1 MANKAIA
8 GLLNEIDETGE
19 VQHVSVGTGMGDNLD
34 FYRTIGMTAMP
45 YGQSLTILCLT
56 ELLVSIA
63 RKVRRKVHEKRKVLF
78 TAVMVLAGLQLL
90 SGCGKTEASANDTV
104 VLRYAYAS
112 NSQPVIDSMKK
123 FGELVE
129 EKQMVK
135 FKLNTFQMVS

>member
-1 MANKAIA
+1 MK
-8 GLLNEIDETGE
+8 
-19 VQHVSVGTGMGDNLD
+19 
-34 FYRTIGMTAMP
+34 
-45 YGQSLTILCLT
+45 
-56 ELLVSIA
+56 
-63 RKVRRKVHEKRKVLF
+63 KKVLF

-112 NSQPVIDSMKK
+112 NKPVIDSMKK

>member
-1 MANKAIA
+1 MK
-8 GLLNEIDETGE
+8 
-19 VQHVSVGTGMGDNLD
+19 
-34 FYRTIGMTAMP
+34 
-45 YGQSLTILCLT
+45 
-56 ELLVSIA
+56 
-63 RKVRRKVHEKRKVLF
+63 KRKVLF

>member
-1 MANKAIA
+1 M
-8 GLLNEIDETGE
+8 
-19 VQHVSVGTGMGDNLD
+19 SVGTGMGDNLD

-56 ELLVSIA
+56 ELLVFIA

-90 SGCGKTEASANDTV
+90 SGCGKTEASASDTV

-112 NSQPVIDSMKK
+112 ISQPVIDSMKK
-123 FGELVE
+123 SA
-129 EKQMVK
+129 
-135 FKLNTFQMVS
+135 NW

>member
-1 MANKAIA
+1 MK
-8 GLLNEIDETGE
+8 
-19 VQHVSVGTGMGDNLD
+19 
-34 FYRTIGMTAMP
+34 
-45 YGQSLTILCLT
+45 
-56 ELLVSIA
+56 
-63 RKVRRKVHEKRKVLF
+63 KRKVLF

-129 EKQMVK
+129 EKTDGKVQIILYLPFRIFLIMK
-135 FKLNTFQMVS
+135 NIFLK